1 MRRSYA
7 WLLVAVVLSAALV
20 GWYVVAGGR
29 DYKPSADP
37 NPCLPRKWA
46 VTNGMSD
53 VLQQIT
59 LSALY
64 GAACNLHVNQYDL
77 ALAFTSQSRL
87 SQFGNE
93 HNISQAKLS
102 SAVQAGVDK
111 AVTDAQKAG
120 RINALEAFGLQA
132 LVSALPTDRIIGYV
146 QQALRAGG

>member
-1 MRRSYA
+1 MSRA
-7 WLLVAVVLSAALV
+7 WAWPIVAIVIAAALV

-46 VTNGMSD
+46 VTHGTSD

-64 GAACNLHVNQYDL
+64 GAACDLHVNQYDL
-77 ALAFTSQSRL
+77 ALAFTSQDRL
-87 SQFGNE
+87 SQFGRDN
-93 HNISQAKLS
+93 HVSQAKLD
-102 SAVQAGVDK
+102 SAVQTGIGK
-111 AVTDAQKAG
+111 AISDAQHSG
-120 RINALEAFGLQA
+120 RINSLEAFGLQA

-146 QQALRAGG
+146 QDALRSGA